1 MNRRLLILVALI
13 AAGCSGGNDDLWLNC
28 GVPSPKGEPYFEY
41 RILDHWDNLDNTVER
56 GYAGES
62 IWNWTGEL
70 PRERINQYG
79 RLNRSIGINGVVLNN
94 VNADPEILTEKYLYR
109 VSNIADILRKYGIQ
123 VFLSVNFASPMAL
136 GDLDTADPLDIRVCD
151 WWKAKVD
158 RIYQL
163 IPDFGGFLVKASSEG
178 QPGPQDFGRTHAEG
192 ANMIARLMATRGGI
206 VMWRAFVYS
215 PNSPDRANQA
225 VEEFKP
231 LDGKFRENVIVQI
244 KNGPVDFQPREPISP
259 LFFNMKQTDM
269 MPELQI
275 TQEYLGQS
283 WHLTYLGTMWEEFFS
298 NMFNGSIGVTS
309 GSENGLEPS
318 KANTHRAIAGVANTG
333 QDDSWCGHIFSQAN
347 WYAFG
352 RLAWDPTLDSSQ
364 IAEEWLR
371 GTFRKPWWCSN
382 KRFTEKFIRPV
393 KDMMMRSREACVDYE
408 MPLGFHHL
416 FNGSHYGPGPW
427 QQAPRPDWMPAY
439 YHKAAADGIGFDR
452 TEATGSG
459 NTAQYPEPLRSKYEN
474 IGTCPENLLLW
485 FHHVPWDYRMSS
497 GRSVWDEICLHYDR
511 GISEVQDFLQ
521 IWKNARPFVDRERW
535 NAVQERL
542 TIQEADAR
550 WWRDACVQY
559 FGTFSGMPVPDD
571 VRQPEIPLD
580 SLMRRRGDPPTGT
593 TAGNSSF

>member
-1 MNRRLLILVALI
+1 MNRRLLSLLALI
-13 AAGCSGGNDDLWLNC
+13 AVGCSGGNDDLWLNC
-28 GVPSPKGEPYFEY
+28 GVPAPKGEPYFEY
-41 RILDHWDNLDNTVER
+41 RILDHWDNLDNSVER

-70 PRERINQYG
+70 PRERIEQYG
-79 RLNRSIGINGVVLNN
+79 RLNRSIGINGAVLNN
-94 VNADPEILTEKYLYR
+94 VNANPKILTEEYLYR

-136 GDLDTADPLDIRVCD
+136 GELDTADPLDIRVCD

-225 VEEFKP
+225 VEEFMP
-231 LDGKFRENVIVQI
+231 LDGQFRENVIVQI
-244 KNGPVDFQPREPISP
+244 KNGPVDFQPREPVSP
-259 LFFNMKQTDM
+259 LFFNMKKTDM
-269 MPELQI
+269 MPELQV

-283 WHLTYLGTMWEEFFS
+283 WHLTYLGTMWEEFFAG
-298 NMFNGSIGVTS
+298 MFTTGNV
-309 GSENGLEPS
+309 
-318 KANTHRAIAGVANTG
+318 ANCRRAIAGVANTG
-333 QDDSWCGHIFSQAN
+333 QEDSWCGHIFSQAN

-352 RLAWDPTLDSSQ
+352 RLAWDPTLDPAQ

-371 GTFRKPWWCSN
+371 GTFRKPWWCS
-382 KRFTEKFIRPV
+382 KRRFTENFIVPV
-393 KDMMMRSREACVDYE
+393 MDMMMRSREACVDYE

-427 QQAPRPDWMPAY
+427 QKAPRPDWMPAY

-459 NTAQYPEPLRSKYEN
+459 NTAQYPEPMRSRYEN
-474 IGTCPENLLLW
+474 IETCPENLLLW

-497 GRSVWDEICLHYDR
+497 GRSIWDEICLHYDR
-511 GISEVQDFLQ
+511 GVSEVQSF
-521 IWKNARPFVDRERW
+521 IREWAAVKKYVDRERW

-542 TIQEADAR
+542 EIQEADAR

-580 SLMRRRGDPPTGT
+580 SLMRRRGDPPVNTVVE
-593 TAGNSSF
+593 NSSF